1 MLYVIKLTG
10 LKIVSDFKKF
20 NVYIFVAE
28 KLPIM
33 QSNQKIQIEVNSE
46 FGQLEGVI
54 VHTPGQEVEE
64 MTPENAERA
73 LYSDILNL
81 SVASEEYASFK
92 GILNKVTRTFEVK
105 DLLADILNVDE
116 VKNVLLNEICQS
128 ESAMEILPKLMNQ
141 NAPELARQLIQ
152 GVFLERNN
160 LTRYLSQERF
170 SLRPLHN
177 FLFTRDASMSFGNE
191 VLIGKMAN
199 KVRDREAVIMNAI
212 FNHHPLL
219 ETKTINSN
227 TPESLLDFPE
237 ISIEGGDFQ
246 VGREDVLVIGTGIR
260 TSTQGI
266 DFILEKLKTKKEK
279 LRHVLIQELPDT
291 PESFIHLDMVF
302 TFLDVDACMVYEPLI
317 MGTNRFHTIHIQL
330 ENGKVTDISERKN
343 LPKALQKLGID
354 LKPVHCGGGIDNWTQ
369 EREQWHSGANFL
381 AFAPGKV
388 IGYER
393 NVHTLDQLN
402 QSGFQIIPSKDIL
415 NGSAAIPEGKC
426 VITIPGSELAR
437 GGGGA
442 RCMSMPIRRG
452 KVNW

>member
-1 MLYVIKLTG
+1 
-10 LKIVSDFKKF
+10 
-20 NVYIFVAE
+20 
-28 KLPIM
+28 M
-33 QSNQKIQIEVNSE
+33 QTNQKIRIDVCSE

-54 VHTPGQEVEE
+54 IHTPGQEVEE

-81 SVASEEYASFK
+81 SVAGNEYSYFK
-92 GILNKVTRTFEVK
+92 GVLNKVTQTFEVK
-105 DLLADILNVDE
+105 DLLSDIFQNDE
-116 VKNVLLNEICQS
+116 IKRSLLKEICIN
-128 ESAMEILPKLMNQ
+128 EGAIDIFPLLADQ
-141 NAPELARQLIQ
+141 NAEELARQLIQ

-191 VLIGKMAN
+191 VLIGKMAS

-212 FNHHPLL
+212 FNHHPML
-219 ETKTINSN
+219 ETTTINPN
-227 TPESLLDFPE
+227 TPENAVKFPGV
-237 ISIEGGDFQ
+237 SIEGGDFQ

-266 DFILEKLKTKKEK
+266 DFILENIKAKKSG
-279 LRHVLIQELPDT
+279 LQHILIQELPDT

-302 TFLDVDACMVYEPLI
+302 TFLDRDACMVYEPLI
-317 MGTNRFHTIHIQL
+317 MGTNRFHTIHIRV
-330 ENGKVTDISERKN
+330 ENGKVLDIREQKN
-343 LPKALQKLGID
+343 LPKALKNLGMDMEPIR
-354 LKPVHCGGGIDNWTQ
+354 CGGGIDSWTQ

-393 NVHTLDQLN
+393 NVHTMDQLSN
-402 QSGFQIIPSKDIL
+402 KGFQIIPAQDLLSGICE
-415 NGSAAIPEGKC
+415 IPDGKC

-442 RCMSMPIRRG
+442 RCMSMPIRRK
-452 KVNW
+452 KV

>member
-1 MLYVIKLTG
+1 MLTDQKT
-10 LKIVSDFKKF
+10 KIDVC
-20 NVYIFVAE
+20 
-28 KLPIM
+28 
-33 QSNQKIQIEVNSE
+33 SE

-81 SVASEEYASFK
+81 SVASGEYAIFK
-92 GILNKVTRTFEVK
+92 GLLDKVTRTFEVK
-105 DLLADILNVDE
+105 DLLSDILKDDA
-116 VKNVLLNEICQS
+116 VKSSLLLEICHN
-128 ESAMEILPKLMNQ
+128 EGAMDIYPILKEQ
-141 NAPELARQLIQ
+141 DARELARQLIQ

-177 FLFTRDASMSFGNE
+177 FLFTRDASMSFGKE

-199 KVRDREAVIMNAI
+199 KVRDREALIMNAI
-212 FNHHPLL
+212 FTCHPLL
-219 ETKTINSN
+219 QTTTINPN
-227 TPESLLDFPE
+227 TPENIRIYPGV
-237 ISIEGGDFQ
+237 SIEGGDFQ

-266 DFILEKLKTKKEK
+266 DFILENIKSKKGG
-279 LRHVLIQELPDT
+279 LQHILIQELPDT

-317 MGTNRFHTIHIQL
+317 MGTNRFHTIHIQV

-343 LPKALQKLGID
+343 LPKALKKLGID
-354 LKPVHCGGGIDNWTQ
+354 MDPIRCGGGLDSWTQ
-369 EREQWHSGANFL
+369 EREQWHSGANFF

-393 NVHTLDQLN
+393 NVHTMEQL
-402 QSGFQIIPSKDIL
+402 SKKGFQIIQAKDIL
-415 NGSAAIPEGKC
+415 SGLCEIPEGKC
-426 VITIPGSELAR
+426 VVTIPGSELAR

-442 RCMSMPIRRG
+442 RCMSMPIRR
-452 KVNW
+452 KKI

>member
-1 MLYVIKLTG
+1 
-10 LKIVSDFKKF
+10 
-20 NVYIFVAE
+20 
-28 KLPIM
+28 M
-33 QSNQKIQIEVNSE
+33 QINQKIKIDVTSE

-54 VHTPGQEVEE
+54 IHTPGQEVEE

-81 SVASEEYASFK
+81 SVAANEYSYFK
-92 GILNKVTRTFEVK
+92 GVLNKVTQTFEVK
-105 DLLADILNVDE
+105 DLLSDILKLED
-116 VKNVLLNEICQS
+116 VKLSLLKEICIS
-128 ESAMEILPKLMNQ
+128 EGAMDIYPKLLDQ
-141 NAPELARQLIQ
+141 SAGELARQLIQ
-152 GVFLERNN
+152 GVFIERNN

-177 FLFTRDASMSFGNE
+177 FLFTRDASMSVGNE
-191 VLIGKMAN
+191 VLIGKMAS

-212 FNHHPLL
+212 FNHHPML
-219 ETKTINSN
+219 ETTTINPN
-227 TPESLLDFPE
+227 IAEDIAKYPG

-266 DFILEKLKTKKEK
+266 DYILDRFKSKNNGI
-279 LRHVLIQELPDT
+279 HHILIQELPDT

-302 TFLDVDACMVYEPLI
+302 TFLDMDTCMVYEPLI
-317 MGTNRFHTIHIQL
+317 MKTNRFHTIHIQI
-330 ENGKVTDISERKN
+330 ENGKVNHISEQKS
-343 LPKALQKLGID
+343 LPKALKNLGID
-354 LKPVHCGGGIDNWTQ
+354 MNPVSCGGGIDNWTQ

-381 AFAPGKV
+381 AFAPGQV

-393 NVHTLDQLN
+393 NVHTLEQLSN
-402 QSGFQIIPSKDIL
+402 NGFQIITAKDL
-415 NGSAAIPEGKC
+415 LDGTSVIPDGKC

-442 RCMSMPIRRG
+442 RCMSMPIRR
-452 KVNW
+452 KKI

>member
-1 MLYVIKLTG
+1 
-10 LKIVSDFKKF
+10 
-20 NVYIFVAE
+20 
-28 KLPIM
+28 M
-33 QSNQKIQIEVNSE
+33 QTSQKIKIDVCSE
-46 FGQLEGVI
+46 IGQLEGVI
-54 VHTPGQEVEE
+54 IHTPGQEVEE

-81 SVASEEYASFK
+81 SVAGNEYSYFK
-92 GILNKVTRTFEVK
+92 SVLNKVTRTFEVK
-105 DLLADILNVDE
+105 DLLSDIFLDEE
-116 VKNVLLNEICQS
+116 VKKSLLKEICIN
-128 ESAMEILPKLMNQ
+128 EGAMDIYPWLADQ
-141 NAPELARQLIQ
+141 NAEELARQLIQ

-191 VLIGKMAN
+191 VLIGKMAS

-219 ETKTINSN
+219 ETTTINPN
-227 TPESLLDFPE
+227 TPENILNFPGV
-237 ISIEGGDFQ
+237 SIEGGDFQ

-266 DFILEKLKTKKEK
+266 DFILENIKAKKSGMQ
-279 LRHVLIQELPDT
+279 HILIQELPDT

-302 TFLDVDACMVYEPLI
+302 TFLDRDACMVYEPLI
-317 MGTNRFHTIHIQL
+317 MGTNRFHTIHIRI
-330 ENGKVTDISERKN
+330 ENGKVLDIREQKN
-343 LPKALQKLGID
+343 LPKALKNLGMDMEPI
-354 LKPVHCGGGIDNWTQ
+354 KCGGGIDNWTQ

-393 NVHTLDQLN
+393 NVHTMEQLS
-402 QSGFQIIPSKDIL
+402 QRGFQIIPAKDL
-415 NGSAAIPEGKC
+415 LSGLCEIPDGKC

-442 RCMSMPIRRG
+442 RCMSMPIRRRQ
-452 KVNW
+452 V

>member
-1 MLYVIKLTG
+1 
-10 LKIVSDFKKF
+10 
-20 NVYIFVAE
+20 
-28 KLPIM
+28 M
-33 QSNQKIQIEVNSE
+33 QSNQKIKIDVCSE

-54 VHTPGQEVEE
+54 IHTPGQEVEE

-81 SVASEEYASFK
+81 SVASSEYSVFK
-92 GILNKVTRTFEVK
+92 RVLNKVTPTFEIR
-105 DLLADILNVDE
+105 DLLTDILTIDNV
-116 VKNVLLNEICQS
+116 KSFLLKEICVN
-128 ESAMEILPKLMNQ
+128 EGAMDIFPVLMDQ
-141 NAPELARQLIQ
+141 NAVDLSRQLIQ

-160 LTRYLSQERF
+160 LTRFLSQERF

-177 FLFTRDASMSFGNE
+177 FLFTRDASMAVGNE
-191 VLIGKMAN
+191 VLIGKMAS

-212 FNHHPLL
+212 FNNHPLL
-219 ETKTINSN
+219 ETTTVNPNNLENIQN
-227 TPESLLDFPE
+227 FPG

-246 VGREDVLVIGTGIR
+246 VGRDDVLVIGTGIR

-266 DFILEKLKTKKEK
+266 DFILENIKLKKEG
-279 LRHVLIQELPDT
+279 LHHILIQELPDT

-317 MGTNRFHTIHIQL
+317 MGTNRFHTIHIRV
-330 ENGKVTDISERKN
+330 ENGKVIDIQERKN
-343 LPKALQKLGID
+343 LPKALKNLGID
-354 LKPVHCGGGIDNWTQ
+354 MVPIKCGGGLDSWTQ
-369 EREQWHSGANFL
+369 EREQWHSGANFF

-393 NVHTLDQLN
+393 NVHTIEELSRN
-402 QSGFQIIPSKDIL
+402 NFQIIQSRDL
-415 NGSAAIPEGKC
+415 LDGLCGIPDGKC

-442 RCMSMPIRRG
+442 RCMSMPIRR
-452 KVNW
+452 KSVNW

>member
-1 MLYVIKLTG
+1 MLIDQK
-10 LKIVSDFKKF
+10 
-20 NVYIFVAE
+20 
-28 KLPIM
+28 M
-33 QSNQKIQIEVNSE
+33 QIDVHSE
-46 FGQLEGVI
+46 IGELDGVI
-54 VHTPGQEVEE
+54 IHTPGQEVEE

-81 SVASEEYASFK
+81 SVAADEYSTFK
-92 GILNKVTRTFEVK
+92 GVLSKVTHTFEVK
-105 DLLADILNVDE
+105 DLLSDILKVE
-116 VKNVLLNEICQS
+116 MVKSSLLSEICMS
-128 ESAMEILPKLMNQ
+128 EGAMDIFPILMGQ
-141 NAPELARQLIQ
+141 NPQELARQLIQ

-177 FLFTRDASMSFGNE
+177 FLFTRDASMSFGKE
-191 VLIGKMAN
+191 VLIGKMAS

-212 FNHHPLL
+212 FTHHPLL
-219 ETKTINSN
+219 DTNTINPNTSEITSN
-227 TPESLLDFPE
+227 FPG

-266 DFILEKLKTKKEK
+266 DFILENIKSKKGG
-279 LRHVLIQELPDT
+279 LQHILVQELPDT

-302 TFLDVDACMVYEPLI
+302 TFLDRDACMVYEPLI
-317 MGTNRFHTIHIQL
+317 LGTNRFHTIHIQV
-330 ENGKVTDISERKN
+330 ENGKVIDISEQKN
-343 LPKALQKLGID
+343 LPKALKKLGID
-354 LKPVHCGGGIDNWTQ
+354 MEPIRCGGGLDSWTQ
-369 EREQWHSGANFL
+369 EREQWHSGANFF

-393 NVHTLDQLN
+393 NVHTMEQL
-402 QSGFQIIPSKDIL
+402 SLKGFEIVPGRDLL
-415 NGSAAIPEGKC
+415 NGTREIPEGKC

-442 RCMSMPIRRG
+442 RCMSMPIRRK
-452 KVNW
+452 KV

>member
-1 MLYVIKLTG
+1 MHTDQKL
-10 LKIVSDFKKF
+10 
-20 NVYIFVAE
+20 
-28 KLPIM
+28 
-33 QSNQKIQIEVNSE
+33 QIDVCSE
-46 FGQLEGVI
+46 FGQLEAVV

-81 SVASEEYASFK
+81 SVAGNEYSFFK
-92 GILNKVTRTFEVK
+92 GVLNKVTRTFEVK
-105 DLLADILNVDE
+105 DLLSDILKNE
-116 VKNVLLNEICQS
+116 VVKSSLLKEICQS
-128 ESAMEILPKLMNQ
+128 EGAMDIFPILLEK

-160 LTRYLSQERF
+160 LTRYLSLERF

-177 FLFTRDASMSFGNE
+177 FLFTRDASMSFGKE
-191 VLIGKMAN
+191 VLIGKMAS

-212 FNHHPLL
+212 FTHHPTL
-219 ETKTINSN
+219 ETKTINPN
-227 TPESLLDFPE
+227 TPENILNFSG

-246 VGREDVLVIGTGIR
+246 VGREDVLVLGTGIR

-266 DFILEKLKTKKEK
+266 DFILENIKSKKVG
-279 LRHVLIQELPDT
+279 LQHILIQELPDT

-317 MGTNRFHTIHIQL
+317 MGTNRFHTIHIQVD
-330 ENGKVTDISERKN
+330 NGKVTDITEQKN
-343 LPKALQKLGID
+343 LPKALKKLGID
-354 LKPVHCGGGIDNWTQ
+354 MTPVRCGGGLDSWSQ
-369 EREQWHSGANFL
+369 EREQWHSGANFF

-393 NVHTLDQLN
+393 NIHTIEQLSKN
-402 QSGFQIIPSKDIL
+402 GFEIITAQNLL
-415 NGSAAIPEGKC
+415 NGQCEIPDGKC

-442 RCMSMPIRRG
+442 RCMSMPIRRA

>member
-1 MLYVIKLTG
+1 MEANQK
-10 LKIVSDFKKF
+10 LKIDVC
-20 NVYIFVAE
+20 
-28 KLPIM
+28 
-33 QSNQKIQIEVNSE
+33 SE

-54 VHTPGQEVEE
+54 IHTPGLEVEE

-81 SVASEEYASFK
+81 SVAGEEYSIFK
-92 GILNKVTRTFEVK
+92 GVMNKITRTFEVR
-105 DLLADILNVDE
+105 DLLSDILNDGQ
-116 VKNVLLNEICQS
+116 VKTTLLKDICSNEG
-128 ESAMEILPKLMNQ
+128 AMEILPKLMEQ
-141 NAPELARQLIQ
+141 NAAELARQMIQ
-152 GVFLERNN
+152 GVYLERNN
-160 LTRYLSQERF
+160 LTRYLSLERF

-191 VLIGKMAN
+191 ILIGKMAS
-199 KVRDREAVIMNAI
+199 KVRDREAVIMDAI
-212 FNHHPLL
+212 FNHHPML
-219 ETKTINSN
+219 ETSTINPN
-227 TPESLLDFPE
+227 IPEIIRNYPG

-266 DFILEKLKTKKEK
+266 DFILENIKAKKDG
-279 LRHVLIQELPDT
+279 LRHILIQELPDT

-302 TFLDVDACMVYEPLI
+302 TFLDVDTCMVYEPLI
-317 MGTNRFHTIHIQL
+317 MGANRLHTIHIQV
-330 ENGKVTDISERKN
+330 ENGEVISIAEEKN
-343 LPKALQKLGID
+343 LPKALKKLGID
-354 LKPVHCGGGIDNWTQ
+354 MKPLRCGGGIDSWTQ
-369 EREQWHSGANFL
+369 EREQWHSGANFF

-393 NVHTLDQLN
+393 NVHTIEQLN
-402 QSGFQIIPSKDIL
+402 QNGFQIIQAKDL
-415 NGSAAIPEGKC
+415 LSGLCEIPEGKC
-426 VITIPGSELAR
+426 VVTVPGSELAR

>member
-1 MLYVIKLTG
+1 
-10 LKIVSDFKKF
+10 
-20 NVYIFVAE
+20 
-28 KLPIM
+28 M
-33 QSNQKIQIEVNSE
+33 QSNQKIKIDVCSE

-54 VHTPGQEVEE
+54 IHTPGQEVEE

-81 SVASEEYASFK
+81 SVASSEYSVFK
-92 GILNKVTRTFEVK
+92 NVLNKVTPTFEIR
-105 DLLADILNVDE
+105 DLLSDILKIDE
-116 VKNVLLNEICQS
+116 VKSFLLKEICVS
-128 ESAMEILPKLMNQ
+128 EGAMDIFQVLMDQ
-141 NAPELARQLIQ
+141 EAKELSRQLIQ

-160 LTRYLSQERF
+160 LTRFLSQERF

-177 FLFTRDASMSFGNE
+177 FLFTRDASMAVGNE
-191 VLIGKMAN
+191 VLIGKMAS

-212 FNHHPLL
+212 FNNHPLL
-219 ETKTINSN
+219 ETTTINPN
-227 TPESLLDFPE
+227 TPGNIQNFPG

-266 DFILEKLKTKKEK
+266 DFILENIKLKKEG
-279 LRHVLIQELPDT
+279 LHHILIQELPDT
-291 PESFIHLDMVF
+291 PESFIHLDMGF

-317 MGTNRFHTIHIQL
+317 MNTNRFHTIHIRV
-330 ENGKVTDISERKN
+330 ENGKVIDIQERKN
-343 LPKALQKLGID
+343 LPKALKKLGID
-354 LKPVHCGGGIDNWTQ
+354 MIPIKCGGGIDSWTQ

-393 NVHTLDQLN
+393 NVHTIEELSRN
-402 QSGFQIIPSKDIL
+402 NFQIIQAKDL
-415 NGSAAIPEGKC
+415 LDGLCEIPEGKC

-442 RCMSMPIRRG
+442 RCMSMPIRR
-452 KVNW
+452 KSVNW

>member
-1 MLYVIKLTG
+1 MLFRSVC
-10 LKIVSDFKKF
+10 
-20 NVYIFVAE
+20 
-28 KLPIM
+28 
-33 QSNQKIQIEVNSE
+33 SE
-46 FGQLEGVI
+46 IGGLEGVI
-54 VHTPGQEVEE
+54 IHTPGQEVEE

-81 SVASEEYASFK
+81 SVAANEYSYFK
-92 GILNKVTRTFEVK
+92 QVLNKVTRTFEVK
-105 DLLADILNVDE
+105 DLLSDILNIDQ
-116 VKNVLLNEICQS
+116 VKSSLLAEICLNEG
-128 ESAMEILPKLMNQ
+128 AMDILPVLMGQ
-141 NAPELARQLIQ
+141 KAPELARQLIQ

-191 VLIGKMAN
+191 VLIGKMAS

-212 FNHHPLL
+212 FTHHPLI
-219 ETKTINSN
+219 ETTTINPN
-227 TPESLLDFPE
+227 TPESIRNFPG

-266 DFILEKLKTKKEK
+266 DFILENIKAKKSG
-279 LRHVLIQELPDT
+279 LQHILIQELPDT

-302 TFLDVDACMVYEPLI
+302 TFLDVDTCMVYEPLI
-317 MGTNRFHTIHIQL
+317 MGTNRFHTIHIRV
-330 ENGKVTDISERKN
+330 EDGKVIDIREQEN
-343 LPKALQKLGID
+343 LPKALKKLGID
-354 LKPVHCGGGIDNWTQ
+354 MEPVKCGGGIDSWTQ
-369 EREQWHSGANFL
+369 EREQWHSGANFF
-381 AFAPGKV
+381 AFAPGQV

-393 NVHTLDQLN
+393 NVHTMDQLS
-402 QSGFQIIPSKDIL
+402 QKGFQIIPAKDL
-415 NGSAAIPEGKC
+415 LSGLCEIPEGKC

-442 RCMSMPIRRG
+442 RCMSMPIRRK
-452 KVNW
+452 KV